1 MSKAIVRIEKNAD
14 IFVRETS
21 ISNLFISEYLPLAPG
36 DYVRVYLYG
45 LMMAEN
51 GKTIDEEK
59 LARILGITGKE
70 VQDAWA
76 YWARKGIIK
85 VFHTDKEEETG
96 IEYVNLIDRMYA
108 KNAHRSD
115 SSDVKEVHEPERK
128 DFGSEYGEY
137 GEPDESD
144 EENKYAD
151 EGETKA
157 QRIQKLIDESI
168 REVYKEYE
176 KYTGRL
182 LSREETVKI
191 ADAIHVYNINPEVMS
206 YAIKYC
212 VDIGKYNAS
221 YIIKVA
227 LRWTSEG
234 CRNIVDVKEYTDKYS
249 KRNAEYAAI
258 FKEIGFSRL
267 PSPVEREMMS
277 DWRDKMGFSL
287 EEILEA
293 CRKSAGLRE
302 PSLKYVNK
310 VLENTVLETGKI
322 NTDKRNRNNNNNRE
336 NNKSEQG
343 NNASAKA
350 KISKAVLDEYYEHL
364 RNESERKQDAKID
377 ALCSKHEN
385 IRELFEQENKLNNKI
400 IQLSFKS
407 DSRKE
412 RAELKE
418 RRQTLENSKREM
430 LFEMGY
436 PADYLDRK
444 YLCRICKDTGM
455 TNDGLL
461 CACREVRAEEA
472 YKWIKEKNKHQ
483 K

>member
-14 IFVRETS
+14 IFIRETS

-59 LARILGITGKE
+59 LARILGITVKE
-70 VQDAWA
+70 VQDAWS
-76 YWARKGIIK
+76 YWARKGI
-85 VFHTDKEEETG
+85 VRLFHTNNEGETG
-96 IEYVNLIDRMYA
+96 IEYLNLIDRMYS
-108 KNAHRSD
+108 KNSHR
-115 SSDVKEVHEPERK
+115 
-128 DFGSEYGEY
+128 
-137 GEPDESD
+137 D
-144 EENKYAD
+144 EEISDTSIDVDTASSSMKQEIDEDSDIEEEYAD
-151 EGETKA
+151 DGESKA
-157 QRIQKLIDESI
+157 QKIQKLINESI
-168 REVYKEYE
+168 KEVYREYE

-182 LSREETVKI
+182 LSREENEKI

-258 FKEIGFSRL
+258 FNELGFNRL
-267 PSPVEREMMS
+267 PSPAEREMMS

-287 EEILEA
+287 GEILDA
-293 CRKSAGLRE
+293 CRKSAGIRE

-322 NTDKRNRNNNNNRE
+322 NIKNKNNSYKKNYDENKTDRGE
-336 NNKSEQG
+336 SSSQKS
-343 NNASAKA
+343 KV
-350 KISKAVLDEYYEHL
+350 SKAVLDEYYEYL

-377 ALCSKHEN
+377 ALCSKHES
-385 IRELFEQENKLNNKI
+385 IRELFEKENNLNNRI
-400 IQLSFKS
+400 IQLSFKQ
-407 DSRKE
+407 DARKE

-418 RRQTLENSKREM
+418 ERQTLENSKREL
-430 LFEMGY
+430 LFELGY
-436 PADYLDRK
+436 PPDYLDRK
-444 YLCRICKDTGM
+444 YFCRNCGDTGM

-472 YKWIKEKNKHQ
+472 YKWIKEKNK
-483 K
+483 